1 LFRGSSDDG
10 PSPTTVLGMAKNFLA
25 LFLAGSIAAGILVGC
40 SSGDYSKTEPA
51 AEKKACLY
59 LTDQIRNADQTGPID
74 AMETLDVMDGFF
86 ADIDSNGDGYEL
98 RNEIAKAKAAT
109 SEESLFNNFVQM
121 GAYCDVTYR
130 ITVD

>member
-1 LFRGSSDDG
+1 
-10 PSPTTVLGMAKNFLA
+10 MAKNFLA
-25 LFLAGSIAAGILVGC
+25 LFLVGSIATGILVGC
-40 SSGDYSKTEPA
+40 SSDDYSKTEPA

-74 AMETLDVMDGFF
+74 AMETL
-86 ADIDSNGDGYEL
+86 DGYEL